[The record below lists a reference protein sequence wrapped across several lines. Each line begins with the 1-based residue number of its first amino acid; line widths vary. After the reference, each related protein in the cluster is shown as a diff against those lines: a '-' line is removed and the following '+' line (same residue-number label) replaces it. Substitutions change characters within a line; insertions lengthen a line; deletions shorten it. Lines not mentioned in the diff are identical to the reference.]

1 MIFCPK
7 KGGQQS
13 NNDNFFTRPSGNRK
27 ADSPTTWLEDFRAT
41 KLPRRRCVLLRRP
54 RFRSPP
60 GRNGWMKEPKTGSFR
75 TVSRWRMIKDTQL
88 AWFLH
93 GKAIPQCYPAG
104 GQALFHFLGKVL
116 PHGVKSWHF
125 SIPLHIQQQLLGYDS
140 GPWFQCV
147 FLSNLLGLSRFQ
159 VSDSLRDGTVSQAPW
174 QKCCHLGLKT
184 TRDMIHHFVAREL
197 WHSGRN
203 GIQQEQQP
211 VVHVMLHILGQ
222 GGCKAL

>member
-1 MIFCPK
+1 MKGLLKQFHDFLPQK

-93 GKAIPQCYPAG
+93 GKAIPQCHPG
-104 GQALFHFLGKVL
+104 G
-116 PHGVKSWHF
+116 HGLV
-125 SIPLHIQQQLLGYDS
+125 PL
-140 GPWFQCV
+140 
-147 FLSNLLGLSRFQ
+147 
-159 VSDSLRDGTVSQAPW
+159 
-174 QKCCHLGLKT
+174 
-184 TRDMIHHFVAREL
+184 
-197 WHSGRN
+197 
-203 GIQQEQQP
+203 
-211 VVHVMLHILGQ
+211 LGQ
-222 GGCKAL
+222 GSSTWCQKLAFLDSSPYPAATPGLYMPVPPTSHLTLVPDFNACFYQIF

>member
-1 MIFCPK
+1 MHGFYMERQYLSAILLEARPCSTSWARFFHMVSK
-7 KGGQQS
+7 AGISRFLSISSS
-13 NNDNFFTRPSGNRK
+13 NSWAMTLVP
-27 ADSPTTWLEDFRAT
+27 DFNA
-41 KLPRRRCVLLRRP
+41 C
-54 RFRSPP
+54 
-60 GRNGWMKEPKTGSFR
+60 
-75 TVSRWRMIKDTQL
+75 
-88 AWFLH
+88 
-93 GKAIPQCYPAG
+93 
-104 GQALFHFLGKVL
+104 
-116 PHGVKSWHF
+116 
-125 SIPLHIQQQLLGYDS
+125 
-140 GPWFQCV
+140 